1 VQVSATVRSAENE
14 VLMREAGVDVIVNP
28 VSFGG
33 LLLAGSTAGSRIPE
47 YVADL
52 VAVDGRVALRERPVT
67 LDEVGKPLAAV
78 TTGLGVRIYRAGHPI
93 GFWEE
98 GAQRLQPGDILIEI
112 GQVSLT
118 R

>member
-33 LLLAGSTAGSRIPE
+33 LLLAGSTAGSRIPD

-67 LDEVGKPLAAV
+67 AEEVGKPLSAV
-78 TTGLGVRIYRAGHPI
+78 TTGLGVRIYRASHPI

-98 GAQRLQPGDILIEI
+98 GAQELQPGDILIEI
-112 GQVSLT
+112 GQAKPT